1 MKENMKRPDLESV
14 HFRVV
19 YLGIIM
25 NVFVPALL
33 VILGIFLRSKGIGTS
48 PIKNLNLMLII
59 LLIVSATEV
68 IFVFFFRKKFF
79 MDGNQQKEKASIRTG
94 TEDDLT
100 RYSII
105 IYSMCLSP
113 TIYGFVYYLLGGT
126 LQWFIIFVLITF
138 ICFRFFKP
146 GLEQTKEFIKFDDE
160 SGV

>member
-1 MKENMKRPDLESV
+1 MKRPDPESV
-14 HFRVV
+14 HFKTI
-19 YLGIIM
+19 YPGIIM
-25 NVFVPALL
+25 NVFVPALM

-59 LLIVSATEV
+59 LLIVSVTEV

-79 MDGNQQKEKASIRTG
+79 FGGNQQKEKASIKTG
-94 TEDDLT
+94 TEDDFI
-100 RYSII
+100 RYTLI

-146 GLEQTKEFIKFDDE
+146 SLEQVKRFIRYEDQNVE
-160 SGV
+160 